1 MILFG
6 QAAYADEFDKFE
18 RKLAAQRLECYYAPA
33 AYPGAEEGQPMRW
46 VYDGETFSM
55 NGNALKNNTYRSR
68 GEKFIVDLGKLIS
81 KKELSV
87 PTKGVPLL
95 FQLKY
100 YVDFQKGVSMLS
112 IGDQINIQGRCRAF

>member
-1 MILFG
+1 M
-6 QAAYADEFDKFE
+6 
-18 RKLAAQRLECYYAPA
+18 
-33 AYPGAEEGQPMRW
+33 
-46 VYDGETFSM
+46 T
-55 NGNALKNNTYRSR
+55 GNALKNKKYRSR

-87 PTKGVPLL
+87 PKKGVPLL

-112 IGDQINIQGRCRAF
+112 IGDQINIRGRCRAF